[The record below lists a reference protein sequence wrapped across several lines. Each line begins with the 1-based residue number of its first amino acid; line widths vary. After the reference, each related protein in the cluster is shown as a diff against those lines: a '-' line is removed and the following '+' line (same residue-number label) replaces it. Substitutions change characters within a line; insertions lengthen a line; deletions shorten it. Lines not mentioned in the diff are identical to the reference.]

1 MFSFGHCPNEG
12 RGGRVIFCYH
22 HHQNNHLNVVFDVQ
36 KKMYKLPEMGRGEGR
51 GGLFKYSENSSVLKY
66 TVFPSIYRTPPTS
79 PSKLSPDV
87 AHCKKC
93 IFHTGITAIFGS
105 PMGEMAIILP
115 IGMFRIHS

>member
-51 GGLFKYSENSSVLKY
+51 GGLFKYSENSSVLKC
-66 TVFPSIYRTPPTS
+66 TVSHPYIEHPLPLPPNSLQTLLIAKSVYSIR
-79 PSKLSPDV
+79 
-87 AHCKKC
+87 A
-93 IFHTGITAIFGS
+93 
-105 PMGEMAIILP
+105 
-115 IGMFRIHS
+115 